1 MNKINSLFSPKM
13 PKLGKGTECIKLLVS
28 QISPD
33 MRESIIPMVFP
44 SLGTFV
50 TGVEF
55 QYISNK
61 WYEPTGM
68 MAHLVADSGM
78 GKGQLT
84 DCIEA
89 VMAKYR
95 EHDEQELQKLV
106 CWQKTVKSKSAN
118 KEKPVRPDVAFWF
131 PPADVTNPAFI
142 QNAVACELS
151 GNHTQYYNMP
161 EIEMA
166 DSLCGCHKKVSKMM
180 RKIFDRERDGALR
193 ATADGVVD
201 NPMIRANITFSST
214 PYAARKFYKTE
225 LFNGTFGR
233 VAFSYKARED
243 RNGKIPRQ
251 GTYDEKFNEKLNEYI
266 VRLESCKGRFII
278 PQLNKLAAKLAADMA
293 MIADL
298 ADDDVL
304 WDMGK
309 RAILMGW
316 KNGCLLYILNGQQW
330 TRPMGELVEWMVYH
344 DMWSKFQ
351 VFGDMLKLDDNR
363 GDADEKGGPKNMLDD
378 LPDSFNEAQLE
389 ALRDSLGKSK
399 DAKRQIRVWKARK
412 FITYDAETG
421 LFSKTEKYFNRLK

>member
-1 MNKINSLFSPKM
+1 MNKINKLFSPKM

-50 TGVEF
+50 TGTEF

-84 DCIEA
+84 DCVEA
-89 VMAKYR
+89 VMSKYR
-95 EHDEQELQKLV
+95 KHDEEELQKLV
-106 CWQKTVKSKSAN
+106 CWQKQVKTKGAN

-142 QNAVACELS
+142 QNAVACELA

-193 ATADGVVD
+193 ATADGVIG
-201 NPMIRANITFSST
+201 NPIIRANITFSST
-214 PYAARKFYKTE
+214 PYAARKFYKSE

-243 RNGKIPRQ
+243 RNGKVPRQ
-251 GTYDEKFNEKLNEYI
+251 GAYDEKFNEKLNEYI
-266 VRLESCKGRFII
+266 VRLESCKGRFVI
-278 PQLNKLAAKLAADMA
+278 PQLNKLATKLAADMA

-330 TRPMGELVEWMVYH
+330 TRPMGELVEWMVHH

-351 VFGDMLKLDDNR
+351 VFSDMLKLDDNG
-363 GDADEKGGPKNMLDD
+363 GDGNDKGGPKNMLDD
-378 LPDSFNEAQLE
+378 LPDSFNEVQLE

-399 DAKRQIRVWKARK
+399 DAKRQIRVWKTRK

-421 LFSKTEKYFNRLK
+421 LFSKTEAYFNRLK